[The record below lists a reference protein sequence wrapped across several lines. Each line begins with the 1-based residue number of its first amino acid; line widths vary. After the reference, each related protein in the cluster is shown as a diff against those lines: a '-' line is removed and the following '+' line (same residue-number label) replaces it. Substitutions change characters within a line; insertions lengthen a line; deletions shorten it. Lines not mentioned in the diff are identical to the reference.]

1 MKKCSSMS
9 PAFLWNRILIFI
21 LLLSALPRNI
31 LARVDPYSDSNSSA
45 KTYFTN
51 PPSNPDLE
59 VIPTFELG
67 SIQNIAWTTNLD
79 FYNISIWQRTTGN
92 VSSHEGGSDGEN
104 ESISA
109 NIQGGNIFA
118 QTTANE
124 RVNTFAWVVQT
135 YSLDLA
141 LSSIFYLS
149 IEGDATSTSRDFDI
163 TTSPSSSFSNT
174 ASSAPNPASTET
186 SSSLTSTGK
195 IALGL
200 GVGVGA
206 PLITLLA
213 ILAYFQYRSGRRA
226 YMLTESQSQLYSHP
240 LSGLGLGLG
249 LSGMG
254 YPSPSAPAPAPAMD
268 QLAVPS
274 SIPTLYRNP
283 NLNPLQY
290 PAELMP
296 RLTRPVQYKV
306 CIKFNVEVGFLVS

>member
-1 MKKCSSMS
+1 MS

-31 LARVDPYSDSNSSA
+31 LARVDPYSDSNLSA

-59 VIPTFELG
+59 AIPTFELG

-92 VSSHEGGSDGEN
+92 VSSNGGGSDGESG
-104 ESISA
+104 SISG

-149 IEGDATSTSRDFDI
+149 IEGDATSTSRDFNI
-163 TTSPSSSFSNT
+163 TTSPSSSSNSSNT
-174 ASSAPNPASTET
+174 ATSAPNPASTET

-240 LSGLGLGLG
+240 PSGFGLGLGLG
-249 LSGMG
+249 GMG
-254 YPSPSAPAPAPAMD
+254 YPSPSAPAPTPAMD
-268 QLAVPS
+268 QLAVPP

-283 NLNPLQY
+283 ILNPVQY

-296 RLTRPVQYKV
+296 RLTGPVQYKV
-306 CIKFNVEVGFLVS
+306 CIKFNVEVDFLVS